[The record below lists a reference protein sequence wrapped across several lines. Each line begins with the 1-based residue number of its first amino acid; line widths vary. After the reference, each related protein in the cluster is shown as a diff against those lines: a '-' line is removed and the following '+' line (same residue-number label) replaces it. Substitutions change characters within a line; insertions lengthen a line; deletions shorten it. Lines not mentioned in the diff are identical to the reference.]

1 MHIAIVG
8 AGIVGIQT
16 AHPLLDDGHA
26 VTLIDPDGL
35 GQRTSRG
42 NAGGIVHTDFLPLA
56 SPKVWREIPRWLVD
70 PLGPFSIRPSYML
83 SILPWLVR
91 FVRASTPAQVERSTL
106 ALIEL
111 NGLSLAAWE
120 RRLRKL
126 GLEQKHLRRLGY
138 ACIFSEKRQFDAAL
152 PTLRRQEKLGY
163 RLELLPDH
171 TAVKRLEPA
180 LGPAAVAGVNYP
192 AGVSVDDPASVT
204 LALGDAALAR
214 GATLVRDQVIRVTP
228 TAAGVETGLSSGKTI
243 SSDMAVIAAGAWS
256 RPLCAL
262 LGDDVPLDTER
273 GYNLTLPKGSLGL
286 SRMILFEGQG
296 FVTTPLDIGDRIG
309 GAVEFGGLSL
319 PPNYKRVD
327 AMIGRAK
334 RFLPDA
340 SFEGGTRWMGFR
352 PSLPDTLPVISAASN
367 SDRIIY
373 AFGHAHHGLTQS
385 AITGEIVGAL
395 VSRRSPP
402 LDIEPFAVRRF
413 RTR

>member
-16 AHPLLDDGHA
+16 AHALLDDGHA

-35 GQRTSRG
+35 GQRTSHG
-42 NAGGIVHTDFLPLA
+42 NAGGIVHTDILPLA

-70 PLGPFSIRPSYML
+70 PLGPFAIRPTYLL
-83 SILPWLVR
+83 SILPWLLR

-106 ALIEL
+106 ALIGL
-111 NGLSLAAWE
+111 NGSSLAAWE

-138 ACIFSEKRQFDAAL
+138 ACIFAEQRQFDAAL

-163 RLELLPDH
+163 QLELLSDH
-171 TAVKRLEPA
+171 AAVKRLEPA

-214 GATLVRDQVIRVTP
+214 GARLVRDQVVSVMP
-228 TAAGVETGLSSGKTI
+228 TATGVETGLSSAQTI
-243 SSDMAVIAAGAWS
+243 ASDMAVVAAGAWS
-256 RPLCAL
+256 RPLCKL
-262 LGDDVPLDTER
+262 LDDDVPLDTER

-296 FVTTPLDIGDRIG
+296 FVITPLDIGDRIG

-327 AMIGRAK
+327 AMVGRAK

-340 SFEGGTRWMGFR
+340 RFEGGTRWMGFR
-352 PSLPDTLPVISAASN
+352 PSLPDTLPVISPASK

-395 VSRRSPP
+395 VGRRPPP
-402 LDIEPFAVRRF
+402 LDIDPFDVRRF
-413 RTR
+413 GTR

>member
-16 AHPLLDDGHA
+16 AHALLDDGHA

-42 NAGGIVHTDFLPLA
+42 NAGGIVHTDILPLA
-56 SPKVWREIPRWLVD
+56 RPKVWREIPRWLVD
-70 PLGPFSIRPSYML
+70 PLGPFAIRPSYML
-83 SILPWLVR
+83 SILPWLLR
-91 FVRASTPAQVERSTL
+91 FVQASTPAQVERSTQ
-106 ALIEL
+106 ALIGL
-111 NGLSLAAWE
+111 NGSSLAAWE
-120 RRLRKL
+120 RRLGKL

-138 ACIFSEKRQFDAAL
+138 ACIFSEQRQFDAAL

-163 RLELLPDH
+163 QLELLSDH
-171 TAVKRLEPA
+171 AAVKRLEPA

-204 LALGDAALAR
+204 LALGDAALGR
-214 GATLVRDQVIRVTP
+214 GAKLVRDQVVSVTP
-228 TAAGVETGLSSGKTI
+228 TVTGVETRLSSGQMI
-243 SSDMAVIAAGAWS
+243 ASDMAVIAAGAWS

-296 FVTTPLDIGDRIG
+296 FVITPLDIGDRIG
-309 GAVEFGGLSL
+309 GAVEFGGLAL

-327 AMIGRAK
+327 AMVARAR

-340 SFEGGTRWMGFR
+340 RFEGGTRWMGFR
-352 PSLPDTLPVISAASN
+352 PSLPDTLPVIGSASK
-367 SDRIIY
+367 SDRILY

-395 VSRRSPP
+395 VSRKSPP
-402 LDIEPFAVRRF
+402 ADIEPFDVRRF
-413 RTR
+413 KS

>member
-16 AHPLLDDGHA
+16 AHALLDDGHA

-42 NAGGIVHTDFLPLA
+42 NAGGVVHTDILPLA
-56 SPKVWREIPRWLVD
+56 SPKMWREIPRWLVD
-70 PLGPFSIRPSYML
+70 PLGPFAIRPTYML
-83 SILPWLVR
+83 SILPWLFR

-106 ALIEL
+106 ALIGL
-111 NGLSLAAWE
+111 NGSSLAAWE

-138 ACIFSEKRQFDAAL
+138 ACIFAEQRQFDAAL

-163 RLELLPDH
+163 ELELLSDH
-171 TAVKRLEPA
+171 AAVKRLEPA

-214 GATLVRDQVIRVTP
+214 GATLVRDQVVSVMP
-228 TAAGVETGLSSGKTI
+228 TATGVETGLSSGQTI
-243 SSDMAVIAAGAWS
+243 ASDMAVIAAGAWS
-256 RPLCAL
+256 RPLCKL

-296 FVTTPLDIGDRIG
+296 FVITPLDIGDRIG

-327 AMIGRAK
+327 AMVGRAK

-340 SFEGGTRWMGFR
+340 RFEVGTRWMGFR
-352 PSLPDTLPVISAASN
+352 PSLPDTLPVISLASN

-385 AITGEIVGAL
+385 AMTGEIVGAL
-395 VSRRSPP
+395 VGRRSSP
-402 LDIEPFAVRRF
+402 LDIEPFDVRRF
-413 RTR
+413 GTR

>member
-16 AHPLLDDGHA
+16 AHALLDDGHA

-42 NAGGIVHTDFLPLA
+42 NAGGIVHTDILPLA
-56 SPKVWREIPRWLVD
+56 SPKMWREIPRWLVD
-70 PLGPFSIRPSYML
+70 PLGPFAIRPTYML
-83 SILPWLVR
+83 SILPWLFR
-91 FVRASTPAQVERSTL
+91 FVRASTPAQVERSTQ
-106 ALIEL
+106 ALIGL
-111 NGLSLAAWE
+111 NGSSLAAWE

-138 ACIFSEKRQFDAAL
+138 ACIFAEQRQFDAAL
-152 PTLRRQEKLGY
+152 PALKRQEKLGY
-163 RLELLPDH
+163 ELELLSDH
-171 TAVKRLEPA
+171 AAVKRLEPA

-204 LALGDAALAR
+204 MALGEEAIAR
-214 GATLVRDQVIRVTP
+214 GARLVRDHVLSVRP
-228 TAAGVETGLSSGKTI
+228 TATGVETGLSSGQTI
-243 SSDMAVIAAGAWS
+243 ASDVAVIAAGAWS
-256 RPLCAL
+256 RPLCKL
-262 LGDDVPLDTER
+262 FGDEVPLDTER

-296 FVTTPLDIGDRIG
+296 FVITPLDIGDRIG

-327 AMIGRAK
+327 AMLGRAK

-340 SFEGGTRWMGFR
+340 RFEGGTRWMGFR
-352 PSLPDTLPVISAASN
+352 PSLPDTLPVISPASK

-395 VSRRSPP
+395 VGRRSPP
-402 LDIEPFAVRRF
+402 LDIEPFDVRRF